1 MAQVKEISRLEIS
14 EVPVN
19 RQDYISYNSSNLF
32 TAIDKG
38 RNTKCQGAVTV
49 PVYMGIPKLKHCL
62 HLMHITVMFIS
73 GSLQICRC
81 S

>member
-1 MAQVKEISRLEIS
+1 MKEISRLEIS

-49 PVYMGIPKLKHCL
+49 PVHGHTETKTLLALNAHNS
-62 HLMHITVMFIS
+62 TVHFREPADLPM
-73 GSLQICRC
+73 
-81 S
+81 